1 MLTPELE
8 NIAEIFKNEGFEI
21 RLVGGCV
28 RDVLRGV
35 TPKDID
41 LCTDALPSEMIAIA
55 DEHSIK
61 VIPTGLQH
69 GTVTFVIDDQAY
81 EITTLRIDAET
92 DGRHANVEFTRS
104 FEEDARRR
112 DLTINAMSFDFNG
125 NLYDYFGGREDL
137 KNKVVRFVG
146 NFEDRI
152 REDYLRIFRYFRFA
166 SVMGADLDDDIKNF
180 IVQDDVIEGMRNI
193 SKERIWSEFK
203 KVRFHDHDLVS
214 DLFEFINRVED
225 EELFRF
231 PQDDMFDHL
240 NGPFFEI
247 ARFCNDTDR
256 FAEIFKISA
265 DEKSMIAFFGTVRH
279 SYPVHINAFITKY
292 PHLNEAVT
300 PFVKRI
306 NLPHFEFDG
315 SKTIPHVFPVSG
327 KDLIAMG
334 MKPGVNMGKILD
346 TLKERWENSYFIISK
361 ENLLDGFQFFDN
373 INELAV
379 ITVEDENDFEVDT
392 VRKVVFDNYKFI
404 VNETDAVNMIVHG
417 KAVRV

>member
-1 MLTPELE
+1 MLTAELE

-55 DEHSIK
+55 EEHNIK
-61 VIPTGLQH
+61 VVPTGLQH
-69 GTVTFVIDDQAY
+69 GTVTFVVEDQSY
-81 EITTLRIDAET
+81 EITTLRIDTDT

-112 DLTINAMSFDFNG
+112 DLTINAMSFDFDG
-125 NLYDYFGGREDL
+125 KLYDYFGGREDL

-146 NFEDRI
+146 NYEDRI

-166 SVMGADLDDDIKNF
+166 SVMGAEVDNDIAEF
-180 IVQDDVIEGMRNI
+180 CVQDDVVDGLRKI

-203 KVRFHDHDLVS
+203 KVRFSDNDLIS
-214 DLFEFINRVED
+214 KMFGIINTVEE

-231 PQDDMFDHL
+231 PQDDMFDHT
-240 NGPFFEI
+240 NGPFFEV
-247 ARFCNDTDR
+247 ARFCNDVDQ
-256 FAEIFKISA
+256 FANIYKIST
-265 DEKSMIAFFGTVRH
+265 DEKSMISFFGNVTH
-279 SYPVHINAFITKY
+279 SYPVHINRFLTKY

-300 PFVKRI
+300 PYILRL
-306 NLPHFEFDG
+306 NLKHFTFDG
-315 SKTIPHVFPVSG
+315 SRTIPNVFPVSG
-327 KDLIAMG
+327 KDMITMG
-334 MKPGVNMGKILD
+334 MKPGVNMGKILEA
-346 TLKERWENSYFIISK
+346 LKERWENSYFIISK
-361 ENLLDGFQFFDN
+361 EELLDGFHFFDN

-392 VRKVVFDNYKFI
+392 VRKVIFDDHKYI
-404 VNETDAVNMIVHG
+404 INEKDAVNMIIHG
-417 KAVRV
+417 KAVRA